1 YIFVPGYGWLFP
13 TAVLAT
19 AGAGFAVLYELTRS
33 LPQPR
38 LSLRLTVLLA
48 SLCCLLVALFP
59 TDRAGPLTLSA
70 EIHRYAAGA
79 AFCCVP
85 LAAWLLSRDPFVL
98 RTRTHHAA
106 RLHRMTVVSAVILV
120 VVLTS
125 LLGLLPDAVHRIR
138 GLLQRIQFL
147 AQLAILAQL
156 LRTLRVGPQQRRYV
170 PRRRV
175 CLRPWPTH
183 SRGQRTRVGLRTC
196 CQRQGAVLP
205 SPYGRLRRDHLRGR
219 RADRHHHPEPPH
231 RTHRLHRPAVHRDRG
246 RTRSCRPGRGRPGRR
261 ADRLGP
267 RLLRRCRP
275 VAGRFRRG
283 LQPRAGL
290 GLAGTGGTLFQAD
303 LHHEQTGGGGT
314 QRCRH
319 RRGDH
324 HHALGRLP
332 DRRDRLPIRL
342 RLLPP
347 RNLPGRRLGMV
358 PSPTGRNGHSTGL
371 DDQRT

>member
-1 YIFVPGYGWLFP
+1 MSILPARGHRSGVRHTARMGAASLLTAVTAMLILHLVAYGRTDPMSSTLSNYIFVPGYGWLFP

-125 LLGLLPDAVHRIR
+125 QLGLLPDAEHRIR
-138 GLLQRIQFL
+138 GLLQ
-147 AQLAILAQL
+147 
-156 LRTLRVGPQQRRYV
+156 
-170 PRRRV
+170 
-175 CLRPWPTH
+175 
-183 SRGQRTRVGLRTC
+183 
-196 CQRQGAVLP
+196 
-205 SPYGRLRRDHLRGR
+205 
-219 RADRHHHPEPPH
+219 
-231 RTHRLHRPAVHRDRG
+231 
-246 RTRSCRPGRGRPGRR
+246 
-261 ADRLGP
+261 
-267 RLLRRCRP
+267 
-275 VAGRFRRG
+275 
-283 LQPRAGL
+283 
-290 GLAGTGGTLFQAD
+290 
-303 LHHEQTGGGGT
+303 
-314 QRCRH
+314 
-319 RRGDH
+319 
-324 HHALGRLP
+324 
-332 DRRDRLPIRL
+332 
-342 RLLPP
+342 
-347 RNLPGRRLGMV
+347 
-358 PSPTGRNGHSTGL
+358 
-371 DDQRT
+371 